1 MDSVGRPKR
10 RRRGRG
16 CGLGGAR
23 RRRLGGASDEVAS
36 RARRCRLGG
45 ARRRGLGGA
54 ADGFGDPRVSGR
66 RGVLGGCGRIARQG
80 ALFWGL
86 DWAVEWSLA
95 RRNLSEQLAELQ
107 RRYNNRFG
115 ADSRQLYNPPA
126 PHDAPTTSVSK
137 LDEEAQRKNDAKA
150 AYVKANELAGSGNCE
165 QAIPLYDT
173 ANSLVPGTAPKY
185 KKAVCL
191 DLIGKRVEAKASY
204 DVVVATGAS
213 SDSNMNA
220 AMIAQAR
227 NRSSELSTNDTDAGV
242 VGAAPPLVPEY

>member
-1 MDSVGRPKR
+1 MLAAFIAGLTL
-10 RRRGRG
+10 
-16 CGLGGAR
+16 LGGVVAAYVDVTTSLSALSLTTGTLNSKVDNLNDPTTGVV
-23 RRRLGGASDEVAS
+23 RRLDDLQKENNTLSTQLGATTE
-36 RARRCRLGG
+36 RLN
-45 ARRRGLGGA
+45 A
-54 ADGFGDPRVSGR
+54 
-66 RGVLGGCGRIARQG
+66 
-80 ALFWGL
+80 
-86 DWAVEWSLA
+86 
-95 RRNLSEQLAELQ
+95 LSEQLAELQ